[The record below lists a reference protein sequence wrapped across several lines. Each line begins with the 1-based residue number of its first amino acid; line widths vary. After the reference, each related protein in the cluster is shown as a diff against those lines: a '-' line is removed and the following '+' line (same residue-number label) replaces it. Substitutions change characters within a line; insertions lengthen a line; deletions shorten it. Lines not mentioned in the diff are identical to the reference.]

1 MAVLVSLL
9 SASVPGQAGTEHVP
23 DPAPV
28 FGHSLKTQDAKT
40 CKWVEPQNVI
50 GLIVLVLIH
59 IVLPFL
65 FPLFLFQFTLPPPC
79 CYFRLLFSPFLF
91 LLPSL
96 LLFQAAFL
104 HVSILACFYL
114 YFNSVFSPCLIAS
127 LLISKPQDI
136 LQKVTKPTS
145 DKVQEVQV
153 STVNCA
159 RQIIPNCHAAP
170 SLLRGVTVVVT

>member
-50 GLIVLVLIH
+50 GQIVLVLIH

-65 FPLFLFQFTLPPPC
+65 FPLFLFQFTSLPAVISGYFSPLSCSYSLPY
-79 CYFRLLFSPFLF
+79 CYFRLLSSMFPFWLVSIF
-91 LLPSL
+91 ILILSSLPVSLLPS
-96 LLFQAAFL
+96 
-104 HVSILACFYL
+104 SYL
-114 YFNSVFSPCLIAS
+114 NHRTSFRRSRSQHQIK
-127 LLISKPQDI
+127 SKRS
-136 LQKVTKPTS
+136 K
-145 DKVQEVQV
+145 
-153 STVNCA
+153 
-159 RQIIPNCHAAP
+159 
-170 SLLRGVTVVVT
+170 